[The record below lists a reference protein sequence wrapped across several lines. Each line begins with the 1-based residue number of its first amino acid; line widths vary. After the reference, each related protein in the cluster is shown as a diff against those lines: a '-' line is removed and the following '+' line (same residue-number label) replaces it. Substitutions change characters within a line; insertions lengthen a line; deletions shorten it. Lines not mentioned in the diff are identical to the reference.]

1 MQQLLTKANVT
12 SQPSQNTSSVSANS
26 GSQHNKIIC
35 HYCHKSG
42 HEKSKGFALKN
53 KLKRENHD
61 PIPTRTTPTMS
72 QNEACDSAQVVYN
85 NTGPKYWAETVFTS
99 EGNLRGGLGSGPFYD
114 YTNRLSVQRGIFL
127 PIEILEQEIDFL
139 LDTGAD
145 ITLISIGT

>member
-12 SQPSQNTSSVSANS
+12 YQPSQNTSSVSANS

-42 HEKSKGFALKN
+42 HVKSKCFALKN

-72 QNEACDSAQVVYN
+72 QNQACDSAQVIYN
-85 NTGPKYWAETVFTS
+85 NTGPKLFLHRKETS
-99 EGNLRGGLGSGPFYD
+99 EED
-114 YTNRLSVQRGIFL
+114 
-127 PIEILEQEIDFL
+127 
-139 LDTGAD
+139 
-145 ITLISIGT
+145 